1 MTEPHAD
8 QLNLTSLDDAKLEA
22 LVETMFHAAA
32 ADGEFSDPERAEFIK
47 NVRTLTDKRI
57 DEQTLDALVKMI
69 SARTATEGRG
79 ARLAAAKVALDSERL
94 RLVALELSIKIVAS
108 DGIVRTSERELLLE
122 LAETFDI
129 DRDKAADLVKT
140 TAPG

>member
-1 MTEPHAD
+1 
-8 QLNLTSLDDAKLEA
+8 
-22 LVETMFHAAA
+22 
-32 ADGEFSDPERAEFIK
+32 
-47 NVRTLTDKRI
+47 
-57 DEQTLDALVKMI
+57 MI
-69 SARTATEGRG
+69 AARTASEGRV
-79 ARLAAAKVALDSERL
+79 ARLAAAKLALDSERL